1 MTFNQA
7 VLTVLAGTV
16 GTCGFSLLFRI
27 NKKHVSFAVIGGF
40 ITCVV
45 YVVCCR
51 HVGDVFFQN
60 FIPALVATAYSEVM
74 ARVTKAPATPYI
86 ICSIIAL
93 VPGGKLY
100 YTMYYFVTG
109 SYSDFR
115 VTVLE
120 TLKIAAGIAVG
131 IIIIS
136 VIIHQINYNKFK
148 QIYDLD

>member
-1 MTFNQA
+1 MTWQQA
-7 VLTVLAGTV
+7 LITVLSGTV

-40 ITCVV
+40 LTCVV

-51 HVGDVFFQN
+51 FISDVFFQN

-74 ARVTKAPATPYI
+74 ARVTKSPATPYI

-100 YTMYYFVTG
+100 YTMYYFISGT
-109 SYSDFR
+109 YPAFR

-120 TLKIAAGIAVG
+120 TLEIAAGIAVG

>member
-1 MTFNQA
+1 MTLQQA
-7 VLTVLAGTV
+7 VITVLAGTV

-27 NKKHVSFAVIGGF
+27 NKKHVIFAVIGGF

-51 HVGDVFFQN
+51 RIDDVFFQN

-74 ARVTKAPATPYI
+74 ARLTKSPATPYI

-100 YTMYYFVTG
+100 YTMYYFISGNYPV
-109 SYSDFR
+109 FR

>member
-1 MTFNQA
+1 MTWQQA
-7 VLTVLAGTV
+7 LITVLSGTV

-40 ITCVV
+40 LTCVV
-45 YVVCCR
+45 YVVCCQFIS
-51 HVGDVFFQN
+51 DVFFQN

-74 ARVTKAPATPYI
+74 ARVTKSPATPYI

-100 YTMYYFVTG
+100 YTMYYFISGT
-109 SYSDFR
+109 YPAFR

-120 TLKIAAGIAVG
+120 TLEIAAGIAVG

>member
-1 MTFNQA
+1 MTVNQA
-7 VLTVLAGTV
+7 LITVLAGTV

-27 NKKHVSFAVIGGF
+27 NKKHVAFATIGGF

-45 YVVCCR
+45 YVICCR
-51 HVGDVFFQN
+51 YIEDVFFQN
-60 FIPALVATAYSEVM
+60 FIPALVATAYSEIM
-74 ARVTKAPATPYI
+74 ARVTKSPATPYI
-86 ICSIIAL
+86 ICSVIAL

-100 YTMYYFVTG
+100 YTMYYFVSG
-109 SYSDFR
+109 SYADFR

-148 QIYDLD
+148 QIYDID